1 MDFAKIKKYPNQIST
16 AFKRFPLASLFAVFS
31 TIAFLI
37 VCESFNIPSEQSA
50 RFILWLAIYPIA
62 AMFIAL
68 DTSLVQ
74 EALKNRKPKIQA
86 ITGIAWFVIS
96 WLIVL
101 YPNTLNDYEMSQTI
115 GALVFIYTT
124 IFLGL
129 FVAPFF
135 KQKNE
140 NAFWVHLTKTVKS
153 LVVATIVAG
162 LLLLAMELLFL
173 GFFGLFGFTD
183 PSERPFLYIF
193 IFCTSTV
200 LPLLFFSTLPTIDE
214 CLETTPTSSKFVTS
228 ICQFLFIPVLAVSIA
243 LFYCYILKFFIM
255 QDIPYEVIIWLVVT
269 FMVFMLALNI
279 VMYPSRL
286 NPNPTLEK
294 KVLKIFPIAIFPL
307 VLLMTLSIFQLM
319 SDEIDELIIYL
330 IATNIFF
337 YIAIA
342 ILLIKK
348 IECKSKYM
356 AITFCAILLI
366 VCVGPLSA
374 PNSINYVWQNKIK
387 NELTKQGYT
396 EFPLNEASTEKF
408 IQTLRNNNDSDSR
421 KILSYILS
429 TSNSENASVSKY
441 FSTDRSLE
449 DIDRLVRDA
458 MKKSASEDTT
468 EIFDS
473 FEADIS
479 NVNQNALK
487 IPQGVKQAFFINLD
501 FDNDDFQ
508 YRGDTLSFLITI
520 TDDQD
525 TSKHSTYDFR
535 ITKQELE
542 IDSLNTI
549 ETDSA
554 IIGIRELHTEQWS
567 KTGQSLRI
575 DGLLFIK

>member
-74 EALKNRKPKIQA
+74 EALKNRNPKIQA

-129 FVAPFF
+129 FVAPL
-135 KQKNE
+135 

-243 LFYCYILKFFIM
+243 LFYCYILKFFII

-286 NPNPTLEK
+286 NPNPTSEK

-356 AITFCAILLI
+356 AIAFCAILLI

-429 TSNSENASVSKY
+429 TSNSENESVSKY

>member
-1 MDFAKIKKYPNQIST
+1 MVLAAIKKYPSQIST

-74 EALKNRKPKIQA
+74 EALKNRNPKIQA

-243 LFYCYILKFFIM
+243 LFYCYILKFFII

-286 NPNPTLEK
+286 NPNPNLEK
-294 KVLKIFPIAIFPL
+294 KVLEIFPIAIFPL
-307 VLLMTLSIFQLM
+307 VLLMTLSIFQFM
-319 SDEIDELIIYL
+319 SDEMDELAIYL

-356 AITFCAILLI
+356 AIAFCTILLI

-374 PNSINYVWQNKIK
+374 PNIINYVWQNKIK

-396 EFPLNEASTEKF
+396 EFPLNEANSEKF
-408 IQTLRNNNDSDSR
+408 IQTLRNNNDPDSR
-421 KILSYILS
+421 KVLSYMLS

-441 FSTDRSLE
+441 FSTERSLE

-458 MKKSASEDTT
+458 MEKSASEDTT
-468 EIFDS
+468 EIFDT

-487 IPQGVKQAFFINLD
+487 IPQGAKQAFFINLD

>member
-74 EALKNRKPKIQA
+74 EALKNRNPKIQA

-286 NPNPTLEK
+286 NPNPTSEK

-348 IECKSKYM
+348 IEYKSKYM
-356 AITFCAILLI
+356 AIAFCAILLI

-421 KILSYILS
+421 KILSYMLS

-441 FSTDRSLE
+441 FSTKRSLE

>member
-74 EALKNRKPKIQA
+74 EALKNRNPKIQA

-243 LFYCYILKFFIM
+243 LFYCYILKFFII

-356 AITFCAILLI
+356 AIAFCAILLI

-374 PNSINYVWQNKIK
+374 PNIINYVWQNKIK
-387 NELTKQGYT
+387 TTIPIQ
-396 EFPLNEASTEKF
+396 EKSF
-408 IQTLRNNNDSDSR
+408 RTYSR
-421 KILSYILS
+421 QVILK
-429 TSNSENASVSKY
+429 T
-441 FSTDRSLE
+441 
-449 DIDRLVRDA
+449 
-458 MKKSASEDTT
+458 
-468 EIFDS
+468 
-473 FEADIS
+473 
-479 NVNQNALK
+479 
-487 IPQGVKQAFFINLD
+487 QAFPNI
-501 FDNDDFQ
+501 
-508 YRGDTLSFLITI
+508 FLQ
-520 TDDQD
+520 TD
-525 TSKHSTYDFR
+525 
-535 ITKQELE
+535 L
-542 IDSLNTI
+542 
-549 ETDSA
+549 
-554 IIGIRELHTEQWS
+554 
-567 KTGQSLRI
+567 
-575 DGLLFIK
+575 

>member
-74 EALKNRKPKIQA
+74 EALKNRNPKIQA

-162 LLLLAMELLFL
+162 LLLFAMELLFL

-243 LFYCYILKFFIM
+243 LFYCYILKFFII

-356 AITFCAILLI
+356 AIAFCAILLV

-374 PNSINYVWQNKIK
+374 SNIVRHIWIDSVKSTLIEEGFSDFPLSQDNIDSLCDKLAKKDFPKAARFMNRLEALVKGQDKEIAKYIDASYTIRIPDK
-387 NELTKQGYT
+387 NENSAT
-396 EFPLNEASTEKF
+396 EYEIDTE
-408 IQTLRNNNDSDSR
+408 IDHSD
-421 KILSYILS
+421 
-429 TSNSENASVSKY
+429 
-441 FSTDRSLE
+441 
-449 DIDRLVRDA
+449 
-458 MKKSASEDTT
+458 T
-468 EIFDS
+468 EIFDVPKGTAKFYRLTRTFYEEE
-473 FEADIS
+473 FEYRNDTLFFKVS
-479 NVNQNALK
+479 PYDDKTFHFSVT
-487 IPQGVKQAFFINLD
+487 KQALENSATTFIE
-501 FDNDDFQ
+501 
-508 YRGDTLSFLITI
+508 G
-520 TDDQD
+520 QD
-525 TSKHSTYDFR
+525 AQ
-535 ITKQELE
+535 IQLQELRVSIGTDGE
-542 IDSLNTI
+542 NKFKKLWI
-549 ETDSA
+549 EGY
-554 IIGIRELHTEQWS
+554 IFM
-567 KTGQSLRI
+567 K
-575 DGLLFIK
+575 

>member
-1 MDFAKIKKYPNQIST
+1 MVLAAIKKYPNQIST
-16 AFKRFPLASLFAVFS
+16 AFKRFPLASALAIFS
-31 TIAFLI
+31 TIAFFI
-37 VCESFNIPSEQSA
+37 VYEGLETTSEQSA
-50 RFILWLAIYPIA
+50 RFLLWLSIYPIA
-62 AMFIAL
+62 AMFVAL
-68 DTSLVQ
+68 ETSLVQ
-74 EALKNRKPKIQA
+74 ESLKNTKPIFQV
-86 ITGIAWFVIS
+86 ITGLAWFVIS

-153 LVVATIVAG
+153 LVVATIVAA

-173 GFFGLFGFTD
+173 GFFGLFGFED
-183 PSERPFLYIF
+183 PSEKPFLYIF
-193 IFCTSTV
+193 ILCTSTV

-214 CLETTPTSSKFVTS
+214 CLETTPTSGKFVTS
-228 ICQFLFIPVLAVSIA
+228 ICQFLFIPVLAVSLA
-243 LFYCYILKFFIM
+243 LFYCYILKFFIT

-286 NPNPTLEK
+286 NSNPTLEK
-294 KVLKIFPIAIFPL
+294 KVLEIFPIAISPL
-307 VLLMTLSIFQLM
+307 VLLMTLSIFQFM
-319 SDEIDELIIYL
+319 SDEMDELGIYL

-356 AITFCAILLI
+356 AIAFCTILLI

-374 PNSINYVWQNKIK
+374 QNIIDYVWQDKIK

-408 IQTLRNNNDSDSR
+408 IQTLRNNNDPDSR
-421 KILSYILS
+421 KVLSYMLS
-429 TSNSENASVSKY
+429 ISNSGKASVSKY
-441 FSTDRSLE
+441 FSTERSLE
-449 DIDRLVRDA
+449 NIDRLVRDA
-458 MKKSASEDTT
+458 MDKEASEDTT
-468 EIFDS
+468 EKFES
-473 FEADIS
+473 FEAKIS
-479 NVNQNALK
+479 NVNQNALQ
-487 IPQGVKQAFFINLD
+487 IPQGVKKAFFIDLD
-501 FDNDDFQ
+501 FDSDDFQ

-520 TDDQD
+520 TDDKD
-525 TSKHSTYDFR
+525 TSIHSTYDFR
-535 ITKQELE
+535 VTKQELQ

-549 ETDSA
+549 EMDSA
-554 IIGIRELHTEQWS
+554 IIGIRELRTEQWS

>member
-1 MDFAKIKKYPNQIST
+1 MDLTKFKKYPSQIST
-16 AFKRFPLASLFAVFS
+16 AFKRFPLASALAIFS
-31 TIAFLI
+31 TIAFFI
-37 VCESFNIPSEQSA
+37 VYEGLETTSEQSA
-50 RFILWLAIYPIA
+50 RFLLWLSIYPIA
-62 AMFIAL
+62 AMFVAL
-68 DTSLVQ
+68 ETSLVQ
-74 EALKNRKPKIQA
+74 ESLKNTKPIFQV
-86 ITGIAWFVIS
+86 ITGLAWFAIS
-96 WLIVL
+96 WIIVL

-124 IFLGL
+124 LFLGL

-135 KQKNE
+135 RQKNE
-140 NAFWVHLTKTVKS
+140 NAFWIHLTKTVKS
-153 LVVATIVAG
+153 LVVSTIVAAI
-162 LLLLAMELLFL
+162 LLAAMELLFL
-173 GFFGLFGFTD
+173 GFFGLFGFED
-183 PSERPFLYIF
+183 PSEKPFLYIF
-193 IFCTSTV
+193 ILCTSTV

-228 ICQFLFIPVLAVSIA
+228 ICQFLFIPVLAVSLA
-243 LFYCYILKFFIM
+243 LFYCYILKFFIT

-294 KVLKIFPIAIFPL
+294 KVLEIFPIAISPL
-307 VLLMTLSIFQLM
+307 VLLMTLSIFQFM
-319 SDEIDELIIYL
+319 SDEMDELGIYL

-356 AITFCAILLI
+356 AIAFCTILLI

-374 PNSINYVWQNKIK
+374 QNIIDYVWQDKIK

-396 EFPLNEASTEKF
+396 EFPLNEASTKKF
-408 IQTLRNNNDSDSR
+408 IQTLRNNNDPDSR
-421 KILSYILS
+421 KVLSYMLS
-429 TSNSENASVSKY
+429 TSNSGKASVSKY
-441 FSTDRSLE
+441 FSTERSLE
-449 DIDRLVRDA
+449 DIDRLIRDA
-458 MKKSASEDTT
+458 MDKEASEDTT
-468 EIFDS
+468 EIFDT
-473 FEADIS
+473 FEAKIS
-479 NVNQNALK
+479 NVNQNALQ
-487 IPQGVKQAFFINLD
+487 IPQGVKKAFFIDLD
-501 FDNDDFQ
+501 FDSDDFQ

-520 TDDQD
+520 TDDKD
-525 TSKHSTYDFR
+525 TSIHSTYDFR
-535 ITKQELE
+535 VTKQELQ

-554 IIGIRELHTEQWS
+554 IIGIRELRTEQWS

>member
-74 EALKNRKPKIQA
+74 EALKNRNPKIQA

-124 IFLGL
+124 IFFGL

-319 SDEIDELIIYL
+319 SDEIDELVIYL

-348 IECKSKYM
+348 IEYKSKYM
-356 AITFCAILLI
+356 AIAFCAILLF

-374 PNSINYVWQNKIK
+374 PNIIDYVWQNKIK
-387 NELTKQGYT
+387 NELTEQGYT

-408 IQTLRNNNDSDSR
+408 IQTLRNNNDPNSR
-421 KILSYILS
+421 KILSYMLS
-429 TSNSENASVSKY
+429 TSNSENESVSKY
-441 FSTDRSLE
+441 FSTEKSLE

-458 MKKSASEDTT
+458 MEKSTSEDTT

>member
-1 MDFAKIKKYPNQIST
+1 MVLTAIKKYPNQIST

-74 EALKNRKPKIQA
+74 EALKNRNPKIQA

-243 LFYCYILKFFIM
+243 LFYCYILKFFII

-356 AITFCAILLI
+356 AIAFCAILLI

>member
-1 MDFAKIKKYPNQIST
+1 
-16 AFKRFPLASLFAVFS
+16 
-31 TIAFLI
+31 
-37 VCESFNIPSEQSA
+37 
-50 RFILWLAIYPIA
+50 
-62 AMFIAL
+62 
-68 DTSLVQ
+68 
-74 EALKNRKPKIQA
+74 
-86 ITGIAWFVIS
+86 
-96 WLIVL
+96 
-101 YPNTLNDYEMSQTI
+101 
-115 GALVFIYTT
+115 
-124 IFLGL
+124 
-129 FVAPFF
+129 
-135 KQKNE
+135 
-140 NAFWVHLTKTVKS
+140 
-153 LVVATIVAG
+153 
-162 LLLLAMELLFL
+162 
-173 GFFGLFGFTD
+173 
-183 PSERPFLYIF
+183 
-193 IFCTSTV
+193 
-200 LPLLFFSTLPTIDE
+200 
-214 CLETTPTSSKFVTS
+214 
-228 ICQFLFIPVLAVSIA
+228 
-243 LFYCYILKFFIM
+243 
-255 QDIPYEVIIWLVVT
+255 
-269 FMVFMLALNI
+269 
-279 VMYPSRL
+279 
-286 NPNPTLEK
+286 
-294 KVLKIFPIAIFPL
+294 
-307 VLLMTLSIFQLM
+307 
-319 SDEIDELIIYL
+319 LIIYL

-356 AITFCAILLI
+356 AIAFCAILLI

-396 EFPLNEASTEKF
+396 EFPLNEANTEKF

-449 DIDRLVRDA
+449 DIDRLVRYA
-458 MKKSASEDTT
+458 MEKSASEDTT

-525 TSKHSTYDFR
+525 SSKHSTYDFR